1 MGGGGRLCNVGG
13 AYLFFLHSLMGKK
26 KNLQGPRPPQATMW
40 LRPLRHLEE
49 CSRGKSPLDMASIAR
64 ICVSTAGGTFQE
76 AQEMRTCLMN
86 IEEGKKH
93 KNI

>member
-1 MGGGGRLCNVGG
+1 MGGGGQLCNVGG

-26 KNLQGPRPPQATMW
+26 KLQGPRPPQATMW
-40 LRPLRHLEE
+40 LRPWRHLEE